1 MPTVKCGFDD
11 QTGQSGR
18 GCINTLRPHT
28 MDTEAPHY
36 GYRSASIQP
45 FNLLPV
51 LNPIYRLISILL

>member
-18 GCINTLRPHT
+18 DALILYGPT
-28 MDTEAPHY
+28 Y

-51 LNPIYRLISILL
+51 LNPIYHLISILL